1 VNCGLPLRAL
11 PRKTTSYLIGE
22 VKMAEKVLLIDD
34 EVEFLEALSERME
47 IRGMDVTTAENADN
61 AVNAIKSGDYDA
73 IVLDLQMPDMNG
85 IEMLKVIKKG
95 NPDMQVI
102 LLTGQAT
109 LEAGIQAMKLG
120 AMDFM
125 EKPADI
131 DALTDK
137 IKKAQAKKMV
147 IVEKKTEKKVNEIL
161 KSKGW

>member
-1 VNCGLPLRAL
+1 
-11 PRKTTSYLIGE
+11 
-22 VKMAEKVLLIDD
+22 MAEKVLLIDD

-47 IRGMDVTTAENADN
+47 IRGMDVTTAENAKA
-61 AVNAIKSGDYDA
+61 AVSAINSGDFDA

-85 IEMLKVIKKG
+85 IDMLKVIRET

-147 IVEKKTEKKVNEIL
+147 IVEKKTEKKVNDIL

>member
-1 VNCGLPLRAL
+1 
-11 PRKTTSYLIGE
+11 
-22 VKMAEKVLLIDD
+22 MAEKVLLIDD

-47 IRGMDVTTAENADN
+47 IRGMDVTTAENAN
-61 AVNAIKSGDYDA
+61 AAVSAINSGDYDA

-85 IEMLKVIKKG
+85 IDMLKVIRKT

>member
-1 VNCGLPLRAL
+1 
-11 PRKTTSYLIGE
+11 
-22 VKMAEKVLLIDD
+22 MAEKVLLIDD

-47 IRGMDVTTAENADN
+47 IRGMDVTTAENAGA
-61 AVNAIKSGDYDA
+61 AVSAINSGDFDA

-85 IEMLKVIKKG
+85 IDMLKIIRKT

-131 DALTDK
+131 EALTDK

-147 IVEKKTEKKVNEIL
+147 IVEKKTEKKVNDIL

>member
-1 VNCGLPLRAL
+1 
-11 PRKTTSYLIGE
+11 
-22 VKMAEKVLLIDD
+22 MAEKVLLIDD

-47 IRGMDVTTAENADN
+47 IRGMDVTTAESASN
-61 AVNAIKSGDYDA
+61 AVDALSAGDFDA

-85 IEMLKVIKKG
+85 IEMLKVIRKSH
-95 NPDMQVI
+95 PDMQVI

>member
-1 VNCGLPLRAL
+1 
-11 PRKTTSYLIGE
+11 
-22 VKMAEKVLLIDD
+22 MAEKVLLIDD

-47 IRGMDVTTAENADN
+47 IRGMDVTTAENAN
-61 AVNAIKSGDYDA
+61 AAVSAINSGDFDA

-85 IEMLKVIKKG
+85 IDMLKIIRKT

-147 IVEKKTEKKVNEIL
+147 IVEKKTEKKVNDIL

>member
-1 VNCGLPLRAL
+1 
-11 PRKTTSYLIGE
+11 
-22 VKMAEKVLLIDD
+22 MAEKVLLIDD

-47 IRGMDVTTAENADN
+47 LRGMNVTTAETAGNAMTALDN
-61 AVNAIKSGDYDA
+61 NEYDA

-85 IEMLKVIKKG
+85 IDMLKVIKKSH
-95 NPDMQVI
+95 PEMQVI

-131 DALTDK
+131 ESLTEK
-137 IKKAQAKKMV
+137 IHKAQAKKMV
-147 IVEKKTEKKVNEIL
+147 IVEKKTADKVNEIL

>member
-1 VNCGLPLRAL
+1 
-11 PRKTTSYLIGE
+11 
-22 VKMAEKVLLIDD
+22 MAEKVLLIDD
-34 EVEFLEALSERME
+34 EVEFLDALSERMRL
-47 IRGMDVTTAENADN
+47 RGMDVSTASTADT
-61 AVNAIKSGDYDA
+61 AVSALDSGEYDA

-85 IEMLKVIKKG
+85 IEMLKVIKKSH
-95 NPDMQVI
+95 PDMQVI

-109 LEAGIQAMKLG
+109 LEAGVQAMKLG

-131 DALTDK
+131 DSLTEK

-147 IVEKKTEKKVNEIL
+147 IVEKKTVEKVNDIL

>member
-1 VNCGLPLRAL
+1 
-11 PRKTTSYLIGE
+11 
-22 VKMAEKVLLIDD
+22 
-34 EVEFLEALSERME
+34 
-47 IRGMDVTTAENADN
+47 
-61 AVNAIKSGDYDA
+61 
-73 IVLDLQMPDMNG
+73 
-85 IEMLKVIKKG
+85 
-95 NPDMQVI
+95 MQVI

-147 IVEKKTEKKVNEIL
+147 IVEKKTEKKVNDIL

>member
-1 VNCGLPLRAL
+1 
-11 PRKTTSYLIGE
+11 
-22 VKMAEKVLLIDD
+22 MAEKVLLIDD
-34 EVEFLEALSERME
+34 EKEFLEALSERMT
-47 IRGMDVTTAENADN
+47 IRGMDVSTAETATN
-61 AVNAIKSGDYDA
+61 AVSALSAGDYDA

-85 IEMLKVIKKG
+85 IDMLKLIKKSH
-95 NPDMQVI
+95 PDMQVI

-131 DALTDK
+131 EALTDK

-147 IVEKKTEKKVNEIL
+147 IVEKKTEKKVNDIL
-161 KSKGW
+161 KTKGW

>member
-1 VNCGLPLRAL
+1 
-11 PRKTTSYLIGE
+11 
-22 VKMAEKVLLIDD
+22 MAEKVLLIDD

-47 IRGMDVTTAENADN
+47 IRGMEVTTAESASN
-61 AVNAIKSGDYDA
+61 AVGALGAGDYDA

-85 IEMLKVIKKG
+85 IEMLKLIRKSH
-95 NPDMQVI
+95 PDMQVI

-147 IVEKKTEKKVNEIL
+147 IVEKKTEKKVNDIL

>member
-1 VNCGLPLRAL
+1 
-11 PRKTTSYLIGE
+11 
-22 VKMAEKVLLIDD
+22 MAERVLLIDD
-34 EVEFLEALSERME
+34 EVEFLKALSDRME
-47 IRGMDVTTAENADN
+47 LRGMNVSTADN
-61 AVNAIKSGDYDA
+61 AESAIAALDSDDYDA

-85 IEMLKVIKKG
+85 IDMLKVIKKSH
-95 NPDMQVI
+95 PEMQVI

-131 DALTDK
+131 NSLTEK

-147 IVEKKTEKKVNEIL
+147 IVEKETEDKVKDIL

>member
-1 VNCGLPLRAL
+1 
-11 PRKTTSYLIGE
+11 
-22 VKMAEKVLLIDD
+22 MAEKVLLIDD
-34 EVEFLEALSERME
+34 EVEFLDTLSERMRL
-47 IRGMDVTTAENADN
+47 RGMDVSTAETADN
-61 AVNAIKSGDYDA
+61 AVNAIDDEDYDA

-85 IEMLKVIKKG
+85 IEMLKVIKKSY
-95 NPDMQVI
+95 PDMQVI

-109 LEAGIQAMKLG
+109 LDAGIEAMKLG

-131 DALTDK
+131 DSLTEK

-147 IVEKKTEKKVNEIL
+147 LVEKKAEGKVKEII

>member
-1 VNCGLPLRAL
+1 
-11 PRKTTSYLIGE
+11 
-22 VKMAEKVLLIDD
+22 MAEKVLLIDD

-47 IRGMDVTTAENADN
+47 IRGMDVTTAENAN
-61 AVNAIKSGDYDA
+61 TAVSAINSGDFDA

-85 IEMLKVIKKG
+85 IDMLKIIRKS

-147 IVEKKTEKKVNEIL
+147 IVEKKTEKKVNDIL

>member
-1 VNCGLPLRAL
+1 
-11 PRKTTSYLIGE
+11 
-22 VKMAEKVLLIDD
+22 MAEKVLLIDD

-47 IRGMDVTTAENADN
+47 IRGMDVTTAETASA
-61 AVNAIKSGDYDA
+61 AVSAINSGDFDA

-85 IEMLKVIKKG
+85 IDMLKVIRKT

-147 IVEKKTEKKVNEIL
+147 IVEKKTEKKVNDIL